1 MQTKQFEE
9 PRALSLQEMEEV
21 NGGGALGCASQ
32 VIGAASVLWGA
43 AAIAAGIATGGV
55 GLIVS
60 AVALGLSLADGDAC
74 ASIG

>member
-1 MQTKQFEE
+1 MYNSISEE
-9 PRALSLQEMEEV
+9 PRALSLQEMEET

-32 VIGAASVLWGA
+32 VISAASILWGA

-60 AVALGLSLADGDAC
+60 AVALGLSLADRDAC

>member
-1 MQTKQFEE
+1 MYNSISEE
-9 PRALSLQEMEEV
+9 PRALSLQEMEGT

-32 VIGAASVLWGA
+32 VISAASVLWGA